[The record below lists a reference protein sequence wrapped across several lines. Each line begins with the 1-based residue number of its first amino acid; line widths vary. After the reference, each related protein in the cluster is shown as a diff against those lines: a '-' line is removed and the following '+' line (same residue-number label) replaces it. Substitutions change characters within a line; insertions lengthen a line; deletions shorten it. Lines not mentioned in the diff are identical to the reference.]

1 MIFSTRWVGWFLWNL
16 PAFADC
22 IGQKIMQLMKWDF
35 VCVSH
40 DCKMICERGMLCF
53 CYQPTH
59 HPLTPH
65 FAIVQCA
72 AMQVTS
78 KSATTPHN
86 AVQFVICAKMQICA
100 KRPYN
105 AINVFCAV
113 PSVFITVDQWTDEST
128 DCYIN
133 TAQYSSLKNGMKRKQ
148 NCGTTSSVLTGRTL
162 MFGERRIC

>member
-86 AVQFVICAKMQICA
+86 AVRFVICAKM
-100 KRPYN
+100 PYN

-113 PSVFITVDQWTDEST
+113 PSVFITVD
-128 DCYIN
+128 
-133 TAQYSSLKNGMKRKQ
+133 R
-148 NCGTTSSVLTGRTL
+148 
-162 MFGERRIC
+162 